1 MNLAQVGFVLR
12 HANGSEARLADLER
26 TEQILDLWTGT
37 LSSRF
42 MLDRLPVHVET
53 WVHPTADLLAV
64 RVNPGAMPA
73 HRIARLGVGFCPEER
88 AIYSS
93 LSCEEN
99 LLLPPQVGGRAFR
112 LIRIIAPAAGRQ
124 KKQKYQP

>member
-1 MNLAQVGFVLR
+1 MRVDKQTPAGTWLRENPHRLNLAQVGFVLR
-12 HANGSEARLADLER
+12 HAGGSEARLADLER

-64 RVNPGAMPA
+64 RVNPGAMPP
-73 HRIARLGVGFCPEER
+73 HRIAVRV
-88 AIYSS
+88 
-93 LSCEEN
+93 
-99 LLLPPQVGGRAFR
+99 AF
-112 LIRIIAPAAGRQ
+112 G
-124 KKQKYQP
+124 KYHLEMH